1 MPHLT
6 LEYSVNILEKNN
18 FKKLF
23 TEFNEILAS
32 TLPTDIK
39 GCKCRAYP
47 VSDFVVG
54 EDASDN
60 AFVHIELKILRGRDG
75 NTMRETGMK
84 IMETARTYFTESF
97 KKLSLQLTLEI
108 IDLPPHYFKFA
119 SKNESIQIIP
129 TPNG

>member
-6 LEYSVNILEKNN
+6 LEYSANLSEKNN

-23 TEFNEILAS
+23 TEFNEILA
-32 TLPTDIK
+32 TNLPTDIK
-39 GCKCRAYP
+39 GCKCRAYA

-54 EDASDN
+54 DGATDN
-60 AFVHIELKILRGRDG
+60 AFVHIELRVLRGRESDKV
-75 NTMRETGMK
+75 REAGMK

-108 IDLPPHYFKFA
+108 IELSPHYFKFS